1 MLEALITADVDR
13 QAAASLRQQ
22 PSYAPKRALFD
33 VQDLDERLKWAES
46 LSGETAQSVRSA
58 LERAAKVGPMRRLAS
73 VPMDSQLDELRRDFP
88 HCAAVIDLIQ
98 ERCVLSRCS
107 PAPAMSLPP
116 LLLTGSPG
124 VGKTELASR
133 IARVLDVPVRHIDM
147 ASLHSA
153 FSVVGLDAGY
163 ATGRP
168 GTVWEALD
176 GPCMA
181 PVIVLD
187 EIDKAASTASED
199 PTSFLYTLLEPLTAC
214 RFIDAALGLS
224 VDASR
229 IMWIA
234 TSNDD
239 SRLHPAIRSRFT
251 VLEVDTP
258 TRAQM
263 KAIVA
268 SVHRA
273 MFSDAEWASFFE
285 PTVPMPVMDAL
296 TQMTPRQV
304 RRALERAYARAAT
317 QGRRQLIPEDVQ
329 QEMWRVHRIGFI

>member
-1 MLEALITADVDR
+1 
-13 QAAASLRQQ
+13 
-22 PSYAPKRALFD
+22 
-33 VQDLDERLKWAES
+33 
-46 LSGETAQSVRSA
+46 
-58 LERAAKVGPMRRLAS
+58 
-73 VPMDSQLDELRRDFP
+73 MD
-88 HCAAVIDLIQ
+88 
-98 ERCVLSRCS
+98 
-107 PAPAMSLPP
+107 
-116 LLLTGSPG
+116 
-124 VGKTELASR
+124 
-133 IARVLDVPVRHIDM
+133 
-147 ASLHSA
+147 
-153 FSVVGLDAGY
+153 
-163 ATGRP
+163 
-168 GTVWEALD
+168 
-176 GPCMA
+176 
-181 PVIVLD
+181 LD